1 MANGGSRIGASGVFA
16 ALGFA
21 GMEDME
27 VPVLAALATG
37 DPLLLVGGHG
47 SAKSALCRA
56 VATAMHLRFHAY
68 DAGKALFEDVI
79 GFPDPTSLAEGKLR
93 YVHTP
98 LSIWDREFVLVDEL
112 SRASPQMQNKWL
124 EVVRARRV
132 MGAPIP
138 GLQHV
143 WAAMNPLTYLGA
155 QALDAALAG
164 RFAWIVPVPEAGEMS
179 AADVAQVVRT
189 TGLEDAPL
197 APSLHEG
204 AFDAAISGLADLVDR
219 TRSGLQV
226 ALREHDASATRY
238 IQQLA
243 IAVPPEAPLDGRR
256 MSMLRRNIISGAAA
270 ARVLGHPAEDV
281 EGLYRAVL
289 LASLPFVVVGAEVDS
304 LQLLCA
310 HERAWLATS
319 GDSTHVSLEAILA
332 ERSAPRAAAAWL
344 ELSPRLEEHEHDRV
358 VARFID
364 AAMHA
369 PLDRRVRAYSDV
381 VSLVEVVSNH
391 PEVFPAE
398 IVARLLAWY
407 ARCTGLTRQTAEDFG
422 GLVSRS
428 SAATLSRPEEALA
441 VRLALETSRPRPGHE
456 DGHSD
461 ASFAQL
467 ALPSFRSALI
477 RRSS

>member
-1 MANGGSRIGASGVFA
+1 MANGGSRIGASGVLA

-21 GMEDME
+21 GMEELE

-56 VATAMHLRFHAY
+56 VAGAMNLRFHAY

-124 EVVRARRV
+124 EVVRARRA

-164 RFAWIVPVPEAGEMS
+164 RFAWIVAVPEAGEMS

-197 APSLHEG
+197 AAALHEG
-204 AFDAAISGLADLVDR
+204 AVDIENSGLADLVER

-226 ALREHDASATRY
+226 ALREHDVSATRY

-243 IAVPPEAPLDGRR
+243 IAMPEEAPLDGRR
-256 MSMLRRNIISGAAA
+256 MSMLRRNLISGAAA
-270 ARVLGHPAEDV
+270 ARVLGRPADDV
-281 EGLYRAVL
+281 EGLYRSTL
-289 LASLPFVVVGAEVDS
+289 LASLPFAVVGAEVDA

-310 HERAWLATS
+310 HERAWLATT
-319 GDSTHVSLEAILA
+319 GDAAHVGLEAILA
-332 ERSAPRAAAAWL
+332 ERSARLAAAEWL
-344 ELSPRLEEHEHDRV
+344 RLSAGLDEHEHDRV

-364 AAMHA
+364 AALHA
-369 PLDRRVRAYSDV
+369 PLERRVRAFSDV
-381 VSLVEVVSNH
+381 VALVEVVSRH
-391 PEVFPAE
+391 PEAFPAE

-407 ARCTGLTRQTAEDFG
+407 ARNTGLTRQTADEFG
-422 GLVSRS
+422 GIVARV
-428 SAATLSRPEEALA
+428 SAATLARPEEALA
-441 VRLALETSRPRPGHE
+441 VRLALESSRPRPGHE
-456 DGHSD
+456 DGCVD
-461 ASFAQL
+461 AAFAQL
-467 ALPSFRSALI
+467 ALPNFRVALN
-477 RRSS
+477 RRNS